1 MAFYIQNLVND
12 EFIEGEEVMKDK
24 AIKAIKDGKTALGI
38 ELGSSRIKAVLI
50 DDASQILAQGNFDW
64 ENSLVDG
71 IWTYSLDDV
80 WLGIESAYKAL
91 ADNVLEKYQLP
102 LENIG
107 AIGVSA
113 MMHGY
118 LVFDQDDQLLVPFRT
133 WRNTMTEDAT
143 KVLIE
148 KFNYNIPQRWSIA
161 HLYHA
166 ILEGEEHVKDI
177 QFMTTLAG
185 YVHWQLT
192 GQKVLGIGDAS
203 GVFPIDDETRDFDQK
218 MLEIFDDLI
227 KEKNFTWH
235 VSEILPKI
243 LKAGEDAGTLTEK
256 GAKLLDPSGKLK
268 AGIKMAP
275 PEGDAGTGMVAT
287 NSVLPRTGNV
297 SAGTSIFG
305 MVVLE
310 HALSKV
316 HIELDMVTTPSG
328 SPVAMAHCNNCTS
341 DLDAWVRM
349 YQELLQRLDVEV
361 PKYKLYDEL
370 YFAALEG
377 DKDCGGV
384 MAHNYVSGEHVT
396 GFSEGRPLIVRMPNA
411 NFNLANYMRAMLN
424 STMATLRIGMDIL
437 TVEENVEIDQLL
449 GHGGLFKTEKVGQT
463 LMANALKVPLTVMSS
478 AGEGGAWGMAILA
491 LYLDYKDEYTLEDF
505 LINQVFAAETSTT
518 IEPNA
523 EDMEG
528 FDQFLARYKDS
539 LAIQRAAVEALPL
552 E

>member
-1 MAFYIQNLVND
+1 
-12 EFIEGEEVMKDK
+12 MKDK
-24 AIKAIKDGKTALGI
+24 AIKAINAGKTALGI

-50 DDASQILAQGNFDW
+50 DEDSQILAQGNFDW

-71 IWTYSLDDV
+71 VWTYALDDV
-80 WLGIESAYKAL
+80 WQGVGSAYAAL
-91 ADNVLEKYQLP
+91 AKDVLDKYDLT
-102 LENIG
+102 LKNIG
-107 AIGVSA
+107 AIGISA

-118 LVFDQDDQLLVPFRT
+118 LPFDQEDNLLVPFRT

-148 KFNYNIPQRWSIA
+148 EFNYNIPLRWNIA

-166 ILEGEEHVKDI
+166 ILNSEEHVKDVR
-177 QFMTTLAG
+177 FMTTLSG

-192 GQKVLGIGDAS
+192 GQKVLGVGDAS
-203 GVFPIDDETRDFDQK
+203 GMFPIDDATRDYNQN
-218 MLEIFDDLI
+218 MLNKFDDLI
-227 KEKNFTWH
+227 EDQNFDWK
-235 VSEILPKI
+235 VAEILPKV

-256 GAKLLDPSGKLK
+256 GAKLLDPTGSLQ

-305 MVVLE
+305 MIVLE
-310 HALSKV
+310 HPLSKM

-341 DLDAWVRM
+341 DLDAWVRV
-349 YQELLQRLDVEV
+349 YQDLLQRLGVEV

-384 MAHNYVSGEHVT
+384 MAHNYVSGEPVT
-396 GFSEGRPLIVRMPNA
+396 GFIEGRPLIVRMPDA
-411 NFNLANYMRAMLN
+411 KFNLANYMRAMLN
-424 STMATLRIGMDIL
+424 STMAALRIGMDIL
-437 TVEENVEIDQLL
+437 TVDENVKIDRLL

-491 LYLDYKDEYTLEDF
+491 LYLNHQNEYTLEDF
-505 LINQVFAAETSTT
+505 LINKVFADENSTT
-518 IEPNA
+518 IEPND
-523 EDMEG
+523 EDMAG
-528 FDQFLARYKDS
+528 FDQFLAIYKDT
-539 LAIQRAAVEALPL
+539 LAIQSAAVEALPL
-552 E
+552 K